1 MTEVVSTSDINLSED
16 PICSVCVKTVH
27 KYERVDVGGCAYHVA
42 DCFRCG
48 LDGNVGCGK
57 NLHRDNYFEQ
67 LGKPFCNKCF
77 SKHFLVG
84 FGSPQSN
91 KQDFMVAIESIT
103 LSPNQVLISQ
113 NNKITNNNKPKV
125 LQTISETTTISNNNG
140 EIKLNVVD
148 DNASSNVE
156 TPKEED
162 SNSDNKSNQT
172 KVEVPKGST
181 AAKVL
186 TFSPTG
192 KTEAKKCRNCTKTV
206 YPAELCMAAG
216 FTWHKTCF
224 TCGYLPEGEEDPHN
238 GSGQGCGR
246 VLPQDKYHLSCGIA
260 FCNGCFTRLFTT
272 GAARGAILRKKA
284 INVRQ
289 VHDNIEQSGDNTE
302 TGELDGF
309 MAGSVFQ
316 EKKQIKQPRV
326 TNVGSIQGEKC
337 PSCSKT
343 VYKMEA
349 LLAIGQSWHKPCF
362 TCGGPG
368 NVDNLGCKRSLPQD
382 NFQQH
387 NMLPYCQACFMK
399 NFSSTFKSRADRT
412 LPASN
417 VAIDTSSGLSFAD
430 RAALFKQKVHEGTEV
445 TSPSLKKQGSKLSIE
460 GGKKCPVCSKSVYKM
475 EEVLAIG
482 QAYHQTCFTCGALG
496 DGSKFEGCGKVL
508 SRDQYL
514 EGQSRPFCKN
524 CYQKNFSNK
533 GLQPSA

>member
-1 MTEVVSTSDINLSED
+1 MTDMLSTKDVVLTED
-16 PICSVCVKTVH
+16 PICPICTKSVN
-27 KYERVDVGGCAYHVA
+27 KYEKVEVGGISYHVA

-48 LDGNVGCGK
+48 LDCNVGCGK

-77 SKHFLVG
+77 SKHFLIG

-91 KQDFMVAIESIT
+91 KQDLLVAIESVT
-103 LSPNQVLISQ
+103 LSPNQVIVSSS
-113 NNKITNNNKPKV
+113 NNNNKDNNKSND
-125 LQTISETTTISNNNG
+125 LQKNQAPSSLSESIILSNDDAQF
-140 EIKLNVVD
+140 KLKVVD
-148 DNASSNVE
+148 DSSSTSKAENSNNGSSNIVQVAE
-156 TPKEED
+156 TL
-162 SNSDNKSNQT
+162 
-172 KVEVPKGST
+172 KGST

-186 TFSPTG
+186 SFSPSG
-192 KTEAKKCRNCTKTV
+192 KADVKKCRNCAKTV

-216 FTWHKTCF
+216 FAWHKTCF
-224 TCGYLPEGEEDPHN
+224 TCGFLPEGEEDPHN
-238 GSGQGCGR
+238 GNGHGCGR
-246 VLPQDKYHLSCGIA
+246 VLPQDKYHLSCGIG

-284 INVRQ
+284 INVRP
-289 VHDNIEQSGDNTE
+289 VNDNNDQSGDTIV

-316 EKKQIKQPRV
+316 EKKEIKEPRV
-326 TNVGSIQGEKC
+326 KNVGSLQGEQC

-399 NFSSTFKSRADRT
+399 NFSNAYKTRADRT
-412 LPASN
+412 LPVRN
-417 VAIDTSSGLSFAD
+417 IAIDTSSGLSFAD
-430 RAALFKQKVHEGTEV
+430 RAALFKQKVHEGSEV
-445 TSPSLKKQGSKLSIE
+445 TSPSLKKMTSRLTIE
-460 GGKKCPVCSKSVYKM
+460 GGKKCPVCSKSVYM
-475 EEVLAIG
+475 REEVLAIG
-482 QAYHQTCFTCGALG
+482 QSYHQTCFTCGALG
-496 DGSKFEGCGKVL
+496 DRSKSEGCGKVL
-508 SRDQYL
+508 TRDIYV
-514 EGQSRPFCKN
+514 EGQGRPFCKN
-524 CYQKNFSNK
+524 CYQKNFI
-533 GLQPSA
+533 QTRV